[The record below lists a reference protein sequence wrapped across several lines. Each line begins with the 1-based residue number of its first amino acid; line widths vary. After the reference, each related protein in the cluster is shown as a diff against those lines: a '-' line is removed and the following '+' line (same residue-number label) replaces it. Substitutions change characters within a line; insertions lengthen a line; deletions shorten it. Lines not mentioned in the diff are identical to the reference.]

1 MKLWTSIKDFFS
13 GGAKDSTEPR
23 KGETFE
29 QYIDRQKLRHFTGA
43 ELARY
48 FTRKR
53 GDVRNDY
60 PHLAL
65 WHRFLPTLRLV
76 DDLRHT
82 LGCPVRITSHYRSPA
97 YNKAVNGAPMS
108 QHLAFRAAD
117 LQADGATPHE
127 VYKIL
132 KLWRDQGRFQG
143 GLGLYSTFVHVDT
156 RGTNAD
162 W

>member
-1 MKLWTSIKDFFS
+1 MSFLDSIKAFFT
-13 GGAKDSTEPR
+13 AAPKDSTEPR

-29 QYIDRQKLRHFTGA
+29 EYIDRQSIRHFTGA

-48 FTRKR
+48 FKQKR
-53 GDVRNDY
+53 GDVQNDY
-60 PHLAL
+60 PHPAL
-65 WHRFLPTLRLV
+65 WHRFLPTLQLV
-76 DDLRHT
+76 DHLRST
-82 LGCPVRITSHYRSPA
+82 LGCPIKITSHYRSPA
-97 YNKAVNGAPMS
+97 YNRAVGGAKQS
-108 QHLAFRAAD
+108 QHKAFRAAD
-117 LQADGATPHE
+117 IQADGATPHE

-143 GLGLYSTFVHVDT
+143 GIGLYSTFVHVDT